1 LYNGTNNFSIK
12 EHKMAKPLFSKIDI
26 VAYTVSDWQRAK
38 KFYGDTLGLPVA
50 EFYGDEVGWMEFGPK
65 EGTHLS
71 INLWAGD
78 DPMPAKSGGAIVVFM
93 VADADATVKE
103 LRARG
108 VKCND
113 PEIIPGMVRW
123 ASFFD
128 PDGNELQIA
137 SSVPEG

>member
-1 LYNGTNNFSIK
+1 
-12 EHKMAKPLFSKIDI
+12 MAKPLFSKIDI

-108 VKCND
+108 VKCNE
-113 PEIIPGMVRW
+113 PETIPGMVRW

>member
-1 LYNGTNNFSIK
+1 
-12 EHKMAKPLFSKIDI
+12 MKPLFTKVDI
-26 VAYTVSDWQRAK
+26 VSYPVSDWQRAK
-38 KFYGDTLGLPVA
+38 RFYGETLGLPVA

-71 INLWAGD
+71 ISLWSGD
-78 DPMPAKSGGAIVVFM
+78 EPMPARTGGGAIVVFM
-93 VADADATVKE
+93 VEDADETAKE

-108 VKCND
+108 VKCNP
-113 PEIIPGMVRW
+113 PETIPGMVRY

-137 SSVPEG
+137 SSVPEA

>member
-1 LYNGTNNFSIK
+1 
-12 EHKMAKPLFSKIDI
+12 MARSLFSKIDI

-38 KFYGDTLGLPVA
+38 KFYGETLGLPVA

-65 EGTHLS
+65 EGAHLS
-71 INLWAGD
+71 INLWEED
-78 DPMPAKSGGAIVVFM
+78 TPFPPRSGAASVVFM
-93 VADADATVKE
+93 VEDADETAKE

-113 PEIIPGMVRW
+113 PVTTPGMVRW

-128 PDGNELQIA
+128 PDGNELQFA
-137 SSVPEG
+137 SPIPEE

>member
-1 LYNGTNNFSIK
+1 
-12 EHKMAKPLFSKIDI
+12 MASPLFSKIDI
-26 VAYTVSDWQRAK
+26 VAYTVSDWERAK
-38 KFYGDTLGLPVA
+38 KFYGETLGLPVA

-71 INLWAGD
+71 INLLAD
-78 DPMPAKSGGAIVVFM
+78 DGSLPPKSGGGTVVFM
-93 VADADATVKE
+93 VEDADATVKE

-113 PEIIPGMVRW
+113 PETIPGMVRW

-137 SSVPEG
+137 CSVPES